1 MNEKIMVRDIL
12 TDPKTGEQWRV
23 IFHNGDIAVIVKM
36 NVSSLQ
42 IKSITVKTIMDRLSD
57 KTLEVSADDITI
69 ISPRKLSP
77 RTREKFLSDKSIAED
92 ISKAYGP
99 TFLNLVGKQKKD
111 EFVKIAEQHDAA
123 KSTVWKITRLYL
135 QGGLS
140 DAALIDGRY
149 KKAAPA
155 VKTRVRKP
163 GRKSAYGLDQGK
175 LLTETDLKL
184 FDQMVAMRTKPDGSA
199 HGQTW
204 DYLYH
209 YMLDKYYSSD
219 ITADDGSV
227 VRILLPANQRP
238 TYNQFHHY
246 VRQHAPKKA
255 LTVADTSAFEENNQH
270 RLHTGSAKT
279 NLIGPGDCFEIDACE
294 VDAAL
299 VSRTNP
305 SQAVGRAI
313 VYIIIDVWTS
323 MIMGVSIAF
332 DNNSVVGLTNAI
344 YSLAL
349 NKHELC
355 SRYDITFEDDRLWP
369 TGYKPLKFRVDHGS
383 DFISKDFN
391 RIAEELNVDIDTV
404 PVMNG
409 SMKGTVEH
417 IFHMI
422 NQETGIPLI
431 MHGKITKRYDSKHHK
446 QAVMTVEDYTKI
458 VLSFVLSHNSK
469 YMVSKLKSEG
479 QIEAGVRPIP
489 AELWTYYCDN
499 FNYPRMLPDDESLR
513 YTLCVP
519 AKAVIS
525 SDMPG
530 FCVNGLYYE
539 CDLYQVNADRYRH
552 QRTRQYY
559 AIRIDPRNTSYI
571 YILDDDNHP
580 VREKLIASIP
590 ENNSYRDM
598 TWKRYEYLRRAGK
611 IMDKQNEAYRQEH
624 KIALNRTVESIV
636 DSAAS
641 RHEGITNNT
650 KDMVPARSEEKEAIS
665 VEHSLA
671 KDASVPTMPE
681 QNASPDS
688 AKGNTSSHII
698 IGSKITMEERKR
710 QIEEIAR
717 RKM

>member
-36 NVSSLQ
+36 NVEKLNICS
-42 IKSITVKTIMDRLSD
+42 VKEKQLLDDLCD
-57 KTLEVSADDITI
+57 KKLDVSAEDVTI
-69 ISPRKLSP
+69 VSPRNLPESVQK
-77 RTREKFLSDKSIAED
+77 KYFYQKSVMD
-92 ISKAYGP
+92 DVSKEYGP
-99 TFLNLVGKQKKD
+99 TYLGLVGKQKK
-111 EFVKIAEQHDAA
+111 EALIRISQKHEVP
-123 KSTVWKITRLYL
+123 KSTLWRIIRRYL
-135 QGGLS
+135 QSGLS
-140 DAALIDGRY
+140 DSAFVDGR
-149 KKAAPA
+149 KDKTVSGKINWK
-155 VKTRVRKP
+155 VKT
-163 GRKSAYGLDQGK
+163 GRKSAYGIEQGK
-175 LLTETDLKL
+175 LLSEDDIAL
-184 FDQMVAMRTKPDGSA
+184 FDKMIAEHIKTDGSA
-199 HGQTW
+199 QGKTW
-204 DYLYH
+204 DYLFH
-209 YMLDKYYSSD
+209 YMLDRFYSTD
-219 ITADDGSV
+219 IVTDDGAT
-227 VRILLPANQRP
+227 VRMLLPVNQRP
-238 TYNQFHHY
+238 TFNQFYRY
-246 VRQHAPKKA
+246 VRLHTPERAIA
-255 LTVADTSAFEENNQH
+255 VANTSAFEENNQH

-299 VSRTNP
+299 VSRANP

-446 QAVMTVEDYTKI
+446 QAVMTIEDYTKI

-559 AIRIDPRNTSYI
+559 DVRIDPRNTSYI

-598 TWKRYEYLRRAGK
+598 TWKRYEYLRKAGK

-671 KDASVPTMPE
+671 KDASVPTVPE